1 MELKW
6 NDDGLEFK
14 GVDWKETDGV
24 WTPKNTNA
32 KQDNSHR
39 QRRIDILDL
48 AKGVIVNDRNKT
60 YGEPENIFP
69 LIAEYWSTY
78 LRESQHDA
86 DIYISDTDVA
96 MMMALMKI
104 ARIMENPGH
113 TDSYVDAIGYLAIAQ
128 TLE

>member
-1 MELKW
+1 MEIKW
-6 NDDGLEFK
+6 NDDGTVF
-14 GVDWKETDGV
+14 KETDGV
-24 WTPKNTNA
+24 RIARDINTRQENG
-32 KQDNSHR
+32 SR

-78 LRESQHDA
+78 LRESLHDS
-86 DIYISDTDVA
+86 DIYIADTDVA
-96 MMMALMKI
+96 VMMALMKI
-104 ARIMENPGH
+104 ARIMKSPDLI
-113 TDSYVDAIGYLAIAQ
+113 DSYVDAIGYLAIAQ